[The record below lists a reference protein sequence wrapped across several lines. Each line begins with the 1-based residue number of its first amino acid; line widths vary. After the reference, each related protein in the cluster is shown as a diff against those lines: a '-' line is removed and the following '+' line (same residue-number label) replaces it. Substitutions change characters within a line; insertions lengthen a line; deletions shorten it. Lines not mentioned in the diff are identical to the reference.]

1 MKITK
6 TRMKQI
12 IKEEVARSLNEAVY
26 MGPEELERH
35 PHTDGPTIPEP
46 VTDTTEHGVTAADS
60 EIADEIAAEEKDNVD
75 KLVDDFRKFLD
86 ENPHPLKEKIR
97 KVKGGYKVYPKGGGE
112 ALSKKPKPKKAA
124 QKQLAAVEI
133 SKAKRGKK

>member
-1 MKITK
+1 
-6 TRMKQI
+6 MKQI
-12 IKEEVARSLNEAVY
+12 IKEEVVRSLNEAVY

-46 VTDTTEHGVTAADS
+46 GTDTTEHGVTVADS
-60 EIADEIAAEEKDNVD
+60 EIADEIAAEEEEYGIVD
-75 KLVDDFRKFLD
+75 ELVDEFRKFLD
-86 ENPHPLKEKIR
+86 ENPHPLKEKVR
-97 KVKGGYKVYPKGGGE
+97 KVKGGYKVYPKGGGK
-112 ALSKKPKPKKAA
+112 ALSEKPKSKKAA